1 MFMPVLFTLAKI
13 WKQPQW
19 PQTDEWIKSMWYV
32 YTQHTPEYYSVIK
45 KNKNFV
51 ICSNMDGLGGHYA
64 K

>member
-19 PQTDEWIKSMWYV
+19 PQTDEWIKNMWYV
-32 YTQHTPEYYSVIK
+32 YTHTLEYYSAMK
-45 KNKNFV
+45 KNKNV
-51 ICSNMDGLGGHYA
+51 AICSNMDGPGGHNA